1 MAISIDFADDAELQ
15 AKIKVVGVGGAGGNA
30 INTMIHSGLDGVEFI
45 AANTDTQALSANA
58 APMKIQLGTNLT
70 RGLGAGATP
79 EVGRKA
85 ALEDVQRIAETL
97 QGADMV
103 FVTAGMG
110 GGTGTGAAPIIS
122 QIARDQGAL
131 TVGVVTK
138 PFQFEGRKRMKNAM
152 LGLEELRQSVDT
164 IITIPNEKLLS
175 VADDDMSML
184 EAFRRADDVLLQ
196 AVRGISDLIVRSG
209 IINVDFA
216 DVRTIMSCTGKALMG
231 TGYGRGAGRA
241 MEAADVA
248 VNSPLLDDISIAG
261 ATGILINFTA
271 GPDVKLREVQEAA
284 RMVQES
290 AHEDAN
296 IIFGL
301 VTDPNMEDVVKVTVI
316 ATGFDA
322 PVPEQLSQ
330 NAYHHAATHYPS
342 QSIQAQSSRSV
353 AAHSMPRSSLIPS
366 HANHAHHGNQAGA
379 NARAAVAAAQHQQP
393 RGALSRPARGVESQA
408 PHQSRQS
415 NAPEQQQQPARAF
428 GAAAM
433 LDEAVL
439 DIPAY
444 LRRSRG

>member
-58 APMKIQLGTNLT
+58 APSKIQLGTNLT

-85 ALEDVQRIAETL
+85 ALEDVQRIAESL

-138 PFQFEGRKRMKNAM
+138 PFQFEGRKRMKNAL

-322 PVPEQLSQ
+322 PVPEQLTQS
-330 NAYHHAATHYPS
+330 AYHHAATHYPS

-353 AAHSMPRSSLIPS
+353 VAHSMPRNSLVSPS
-366 HANHAHHGNQAGA
+366 GVGLGH

-393 RGALSRPARGVESQA
+393 RAQLSRPARGVESQA
-408 PHQSRQS
+408 PRQS
-415 NAPEQQQQPARAF
+415 NAPEQQQPARAF

>member
-1 MAISIDFADDAELQ
+1 MTISIDFAEDAELQ

-45 AANTDTQALSANA
+45 AANTDTQALVANA
-58 APMKIQLGTNLT
+58 APLKIQLGVSLT

-85 ALEDVQRIAETL
+85 ALEDVQRIAEAL
-97 QGADMV
+97 HGADMV

-110 GGTGTGAAPIIS
+110 GGTGTGAAPIIA

-131 TVGVVTK
+131 TVAVVTK
-138 PFQFEGRKRMKNAM
+138 PFHFEGRRRMRNG
-152 LGLEELRQSVDT
+152 LQGLEELRASVDT
-164 IITIPNEKLLS
+164 IITIPNEKLLT

-231 TGYGRGAGRA
+231 TGYGRGPSRA

-248 VNSPLLDDISIAG
+248 INSPLLDDISIAG

-271 GPDVKLREVQEAA
+271 GPDVKLKEVREAASMVQEA
-284 RMVQES
+284 

-316 ATGFDA
+316 ATGFDSQA
-322 PVPEQLSQ
+322 IDTQLT
-330 NAYHHAATHYPS
+330 AATHGG
-342 QSIQAQSSRSV
+342 
-353 AAHSMPRSSLIPS
+353 
-366 HANHAHHGNQAGA
+366 NHAHHSSAYQSHIPGLSHAQAV
-379 NARAAVAAAQHQQP
+379 RSPAQQAMGRGPAQSLPSMPPPRGSVQP
-393 RGALSRPARGVESQA
+393 RTVLSRPARGVESA
-408 PHQSRQS
+408 PRHSHM
-415 NAPEQQQQPARAF
+415 PESQQPTRAF
-428 GAAAM
+428 GASAVH
-433 LDEAVL
+433 DEAVL

-444 LRRSRG
+444 LRRSRS

>member
-1 MAISIDFADDAELQ
+1 MGISIDFADDADLT

-30 INTMIHSGLDGVEFI
+30 INTMILSGLDGVEFI
-45 AANTDTQALSANA
+45 AANTDTQALAGNSA
-58 APMKIQLGTNLT
+58 PSKIQLGVNLT

-85 ALEDVQRIAETL
+85 ALEDVQRIAEAL

-110 GGTGTGAAPIIS
+110 GGTGTGAAPIIA

-138 PFQFEGRKRMKNAM
+138 PFAFEGKRRMKNAL
-152 LGLEELRQSVDT
+152 LGLEELSQSVDT
-164 IITIPNEKLLS
+164 IITIPNEKLLT

-231 TGYGRGAGRA
+231 TGYGRGVNRA

-248 VNSPLLDDISIAG
+248 INSPLLDDISIAG

-271 GPDVKLREVQEAA
+271 GPDVKLKEVREAASMVQEAA
-284 RMVQES
+284 D
-290 AHEDAN
+290 EDAN

-316 ATGFDA
+316 ATGFESQAESSERAAAIGAMARPTQVSVPASIGGSHSTSVRTAAQQVLARSTVPSSMPA
-322 PVPEQLSQ
+322 PRQ
-330 NAYHHAATHYPS
+330 S
-342 QSIQAQSSRSV
+342 QSRDVI
-353 AAHSMPRSSLIPS
+353 
-366 HANHAHHGNQAGA
+366 
-379 NARAAVAAAQHQQP
+379 ARP
-393 RGALSRPARGVESQA
+393 LSRPAMAPPAQVSMPEVQASRG
-408 PHQSRQS
+408 
-415 NAPEQQQQPARAF
+415 F
-428 GAAAM
+428 GASAIH
-433 LDEAVL
+433 DEAML

-444 LRRSRG
+444 LRRSKP